1 MSCILGESRLKF
13 IASRAFMRRTKSQT
27 PSGTDSMKALV
38 CRALAPNFEGVV
50 IEDRPE
56 PVPKAREVL
65 VRMRAASVNFPDVL
79 MAEGKYQ
86 FKPELPF
93 VMGMEGAGEV
103 AALGPGVDEFKP
115 GDKVLVGARAGAMAE
130 FVAAPVS
137 GVRPLPAGLS
147 FAEGAAHSTAML
159 TAYVSLVRLGQLK
172 DFDTILIHGAAGGV
186 GFAAVKLAQHLKARV
201 IATAST
207 PEKRQFLSDVAKA
220 QFVLSPDDTLRDD
233 VFKIRP
239 NEGVDVCYDPV
250 GGDVFDR
257 SVRCM
262 RFGGRY
268 LIVGFASGR
277 IPTINANYPLIKGFS
292 LVGVRAGE
300 YGRTFPA
307 LGRENIQAIDR
318 LAAEGL
324 TMHIGARFPLA
335 DGKAALRELSERRAI
350 GKVVVEM

>member
-1 MSCILGESRLKF
+1 
-13 IASRAFMRRTKSQT
+13 
-27 PSGTDSMKALV
+27 MKALV
-38 CRALAPNFEGVV
+38 CRALAPNYGGVV
-50 IEDRPE
+50 LEDRPE
-56 PVPKAREVL
+56 PVPQKREVL

-79 MAEGKYQ
+79 MTEGKYQ

-103 AALGPGVDEFKP
+103 VALGSGVDEFKP
-115 GDKVLVGARAGAMAE
+115 GDKVLVGARAGTMAE
-130 FVAAPVS
+130 FVAAPAA

-159 TAYVSLVRLGQLK
+159 TAYVSLVRLGQLRNGE
-172 DFDTILIHGAAGGV
+172 TILIHGAAGGV
-186 GFAAVKLAQHLKARV
+186 GYAAVKLAQKLGARV

-207 PEKRQFLSDVAKA
+207 EEKRKFLRDVAQV
-220 QFVLSPDDTLRDD
+220 QFAIDPGEHLRDD
-233 VFKIRP
+233 VFQLRP
-239 NEGVDVCYDPV
+239 NDGVDVCYDPV

-262 RFGGRY
+262 DFGGRY

-277 IPTINANYPLIKGFS
+277 IPAINANYPLIKGFS
-292 LVGVRAGE
+292 LIGVRAGE
-300 YGRTFPA
+300 YGRRFPA
-307 LGRENIQAIDR
+307 LGRENIQAIDT

-324 TMHIGARFPLA
+324 TMHIGARFPLS
-335 DGKAALRELSERRAI
+335 DGVAALRELSDRRAI

>member
-1 MSCILGESRLKF
+1 
-13 IASRAFMRRTKSQT
+13 
-27 PSGTDSMKALV
+27 
-38 CRALAPNFEGVV
+38 
-50 IEDRPE
+50 
-56 PVPKAREVL
+56 
-65 VRMRAASVNFPDVL
+65 
-79 MAEGKYQ
+79 MAE
-86 FKPELPF
+86 
-93 VMGMEGAGEV
+93 M
-103 AALGPGVDEFKP
+103 
-115 GDKVLVGARAGAMAE
+115 
-130 FVAAPVS
+130 VAAPVA

-159 TAYVSLVRLGQLK
+159 TAYVSLVRLGHLK
-172 DFDTILIHGAAGGV
+172 DHETILVHGAAGGV
-186 GFAAVKLAQHLKARV
+186 GYAAVKLAQKLGARV

-207 PEKRQFLSDVAKA
+207 EEKREFLRDIAGVQFAIDPGEK
-220 QFVLSPDDTLRDD
+220 LRDD
-233 VFKIRP
+233 ESQILP
-239 NEGVDVCYDPV
+239 NDGVDVCYDPV

-307 LGRENIQAIDR
+307 LGKENIQAIDR

-324 TMHIGARFPLA
+324 RMHIGARFPLA

>member
-1 MSCILGESRLKF
+1 
-13 IASRAFMRRTKSQT
+13 
-27 PSGTDSMKALV
+27 MKALV
-38 CRALAPNFEGVV
+38 CRALAPNYEGVV
-50 IEDRPE
+50 LEDRTE
-56 PVPKAREVL
+56 PVPQRREVL

-93 VMGMEGAGEV
+93 VMGMEGAGEI
-103 AALGPGVDEFKP
+103 AALGPEAEGFSI
-115 GDKVLVGARAGAMAE
+115 GDKVLVGARAGTMAE
-130 FVAAPVS
+130 YVAAPVA

-147 FAEGAAHSTAML
+147 FAEGAAHTTAML
-159 TAYVSLVRLGQLK
+159 TAYVSLIRLGQLK
-172 DFDTILIHGAAGGV
+172 DNETILIHGAAGGV
-186 GFAAVKLAQHLKARV
+186 GFAAVRLAQKLGARV
-201 IATAST
+201 IATASSE
-207 PEKRQFLSDVAKA
+207 EKCAFLKETARV
-220 QFVLSPDDTLRDD
+220 QFVLDPGENLRDD
-233 VFKIRP
+233 VFRIRP
-239 NEGVDVCYDPV
+239 NDGVDVCYDPV

-292 LVGVRAGE
+292 LIGVRAGE
-300 YGRTFPA
+300 YGRTYPA
-307 LGRENIQAIDR
+307 LGKENIQAIDR

-324 TMHIGARFPLA
+324 KMHIGSRFPLA
-335 DGKAALRELSERRAI
+335 EGIAALRELSERRAM

>member
-1 MSCILGESRLKF
+1 
-13 IASRAFMRRTKSQT
+13 
-27 PSGTDSMKALV
+27 MKALV
-38 CRALAPNFEGVV
+38 CRALASNFDGVAV
-50 IEDRPE
+50 EDRPE
-56 PVPKAREVL
+56 PVPQKREVL
-65 VRMRAASVNFPDVL
+65 VRMRAASVNFPDIL

-103 AALGPGVDEFKP
+103 VALGPEAEGFAI
-115 GDKVLVGARAGAMAE
+115 GDKVLVGARAGTMAE
-130 FVAAPVS
+130 YVAAPLA
-137 GVRPLPAGLS
+137 GVRPLPTGLT

-172 DFDTILIHGAAGGV
+172 EYETILIHGAAGGV
-186 GFAAVKLAQHLKARV
+186 GFAAVKLAQKLNARV

-207 PEKRQFLSDVAKA
+207 LEKQEFLRDVANV
-220 QFVLSPDDTLRDD
+220 QFVVPPGEHLRDD
-233 VFKIRP
+233 VMQIRP
-239 NEGVDVCYDPV
+239 NDGIDVCYDPV

-292 LVGVRAGE
+292 LIGVRAGE

-307 LGRENIQAIDR
+307 LGKENIQAIDR

-324 TMHIGARFPLA
+324 KMHIGARFALA
-335 DGKAALRELSERRAI
+335 DGKAALRELAERRAI
-350 GKVVVEM
+350 GKAVVEM

>member
-1 MSCILGESRLKF
+1 
-13 IASRAFMRRTKSQT
+13 
-27 PSGTDSMKALV
+27 MKALV
-38 CRALAPNFEGVV
+38 CRALAPNFHGVAV
-50 IEDRPE
+50 EDRPE
-56 PVPKAREVL
+56 PVPKQRDVL

-86 FKPELPF
+86 FKPDLPF
-93 VMGMEGAGEV
+93 VMGMEGAGEI
-103 AALGPGVDEFKP
+103 AALGPETEGFRI
-115 GDKVLVGARAGAMAE
+115 GDKVLVGARAGTMAE
-130 FVAAPVS
+130 FVAAPVA
-137 GVRPLPAGLS
+137 GVRPLPQGLS

-172 DFDTILIHGAAGGV
+172 DIDTILVHGAAGGV
-186 GFAAVKLAQHLKARV
+186 GFAAVKLAQKLGARV
-201 IATAST
+201 IATASSE
-207 PEKRQFLSDVAKA
+207 EKRSFLQDTANV
-220 QFVLSPDDTLRDD
+220 QFVVPPDERLRDA
-233 VFKIRP
+233 VMQIRP
-239 NEGVDVCYDPV
+239 NDGVDVCYDPV

-292 LVGVRAGE
+292 LIGVRAGE

-307 LGRENIQAIDR
+307 LGKENIQAIDR

-324 TMHIGARFPLA
+324 KMHVGKRFPLA

>member
-1 MSCILGESRLKF
+1 
-13 IASRAFMRRTKSQT
+13 
-27 PSGTDSMKALV
+27 MKALV
-38 CRALAPNFEGVV
+38 CRALLPNLDGVAV
-50 IEDRPE
+50 EDRP
-56 PVPKAREVL
+56 PPTPQKREVL
-65 VRMRAASVNFPDVL
+65 VRMRAASVNFPDIL

-103 AALGPGVDEFKP
+103 VALGPEAEGVAI
-115 GDKVLVGARAGAMAE
+115 GDKVLVGARAGTMAE
-130 FVAAPVS
+130 YVAAPLA
-137 GVRPLPAGLS
+137 GVRPLPPGLT

-172 DFDTILIHGAAGGV
+172 EYDTILIHGAAGGV
-186 GFAAVKLAQHLKARV
+186 GFAAVKLAQKLKARV

-207 PEKRQFLSDVAKA
+207 DEKRGFLRKTANV
-220 QFVLSPDDTLRDD
+220 QYVLDPGENLRDEIMRIKSND
-233 VFKIRP
+233 
-239 NEGVDVCYDPV
+239 GVDVCYDPV

-292 LVGVRAGE
+292 LIGVRAGE

-307 LGRENIQAIDR
+307 LGKENIQAIDR

-324 TMHIGARFPLA
+324 KMHIGARFALE

>member
-1 MSCILGESRLKF
+1 
-13 IASRAFMRRTKSQT
+13 
-27 PSGTDSMKALV
+27 MKALV
-38 CRALAPNFEGVV
+38 CRALLPNLDGVAV
-50 IEDRPE
+50 EDRP
-56 PVPKAREVL
+56 PPTPQKREVL
-65 VRMRAASVNFPDVL
+65 VRMRAASVNFPDIL

-86 FKPELPF
+86 FKPELPL

-103 AALGPGVDEFKP
+103 VALGPEAEGVAI
-115 GDKVLVGARAGAMAE
+115 GDKVLVGARAGTMAE
-130 FVAAPVS
+130 YVAAPLA
-137 GVRPLPAGLS
+137 GVRPLPPGLT

-172 DFDTILIHGAAGGV
+172 EYDTILIHGAAGGV
-186 GFAAVKLAQHLKARV
+186 GFAAVKLAQKLKARV

-207 PEKRQFLSDVAKA
+207 DEKRGFLRKTANV
-220 QFVLSPDDTLRDD
+220 QYVLDPGENLRDEIMRIKSND
-233 VFKIRP
+233 
-239 NEGVDVCYDPV
+239 GVDVCYDPV

-292 LVGVRAGE
+292 LIGVRAGE

-307 LGRENIQAIDR
+307 LGKENIQAIDR

-324 TMHIGARFPLA
+324 KMHIGARFALE

>member
-1 MSCILGESRLKF
+1 
-13 IASRAFMRRTKSQT
+13 
-27 PSGTDSMKALV
+27 MKALV
-38 CRALAPNFEGVV
+38 CRALAPGFAGVAV
-50 IEDRPE
+50 EDRPE
-56 PVPKAREVL
+56 PVPQKREVL

-86 FKPELPF
+86 FKPDLPF

-103 AALGPGVDEFKP
+103 VALGPEAEGVKI
-115 GDKVLVGARAGAMAE
+115 GDKVLVGARAGTMAE
-130 FVAAPVS
+130 MVAAPLA

-172 DFDTILIHGAAGGV
+172 DHDTILIHGASGGV
-186 GFAAVKLAQHLKARV
+186 GYAAVKLAQKLKARV

-207 PEKRQFLSDVAKA
+207 AEKQDFLREVTNV
-220 QFVLSPDDTLRDD
+220 QFVLSPGEQLRDD
-233 VFKIRP
+233 VMQIRP
-239 NEGVDVCYDPV
+239 NDGVDVCYDPV

-292 LVGVRAGE
+292 LIGVRAGE
-300 YGRTFPA
+300 FGRTFPT
-307 LGRENIQAIDR
+307 LGRENIQAIDA

-324 TMHIGARFPLA
+324 KMHVGKRFPLG
-335 DGKAALRELSERRAI
+335 DGVAALRELSERRAI

>member
-1 MSCILGESRLKF
+1 MDLHAANEVSNIV
-13 IASRAFMRRTKSQT
+13 RAI
-27 PSGTDSMKALV
+27 PMKALV

-50 IEDRPE
+50 LEDRPE
-56 PVPKAREVL
+56 PVPQKREVL

-103 AALGPGVDEFKP
+103 VALGPETDGYAI
-115 GDKVLVGARAGAMAE
+115 GDKVLVGARAGTMAE
-130 FVAAPVS
+130 FVAAPVA
-137 GVRPLPAGLS
+137 GVRALPAGLT
-147 FAEGAAHSTAML
+147 FAEGAAHTTAML

-172 DFDTILIHGAAGGV
+172 NGETILIHGAAGGV
-186 GFAAVKLAQHLKARV
+186 GYAAVKLAQQRGATV
-201 IATAST
+201 IATASS
-207 PEKRQFLSDVAKA
+207 EQKRDFLRNTANV
-220 QFVLSPDDTLRDD
+220 QYVLDPGEHLRDE
-233 VFKIRP
+233 VMQIKP
-239 NEGVDVCYDPV
+239 NDGVDVCYDPV

-262 RFGGRY
+262 TFGGRY

-277 IPTINANYPLIKGFS
+277 IPKIDANYPLIKGFS
-292 LVGVRAGE
+292 LIGVRAGE
-300 YGRTFPA
+300 YGRKFPT
-307 LGRENIQAIDR
+307 LGRENIKAIDK

-324 TMHIGARFPLA
+324 KMHIGARFPLA

-350 GKVVVEM
+350 GKAVVEM